1 MKSTLISLA
10 LFVLF
15 LTLPTVSASAQSQD
29 DAYKQTLKTMMTA
42 SGVIQTSET
51 LLTQMIVMM
60 KQNATGVADSFW
72 DDFAGQYKEKFQN
85 RMTELYIPIYQKYLT
100 IDDLKQII
108 AFYESPVGKKLAS
121 VTPAMTA
128 EGMQLGQQLGMEIA
142 TQIQKELKAKENQ

>member
-1 MKSTLISLA
+1 
-10 LFVLF
+10 
-15 LTLPTVSASAQSQD
+15 
-29 DAYKQTLKTMMTA
+29 
-42 SGVIQTSET
+42 
-51 LLTQMIVMM
+51 
-60 KQNATGVADSFW
+60 
-72 DDFAGQYKEKFQN
+72 
-85 RMTELYIPIYQKYLT
+85 MTELYIPIYQKYLT